1 MRLIPQVEAESKK
14 VKVQF
19 RDTEEV
25 SKQSRGLKGVIVGRK
40 GSPHY
45 PANST
50 DAVVY
55 DIRMADGKVHKNIP
69 GRHFTRIN

>member
-19 RDTEEV
+19 RDTEKV
-25 SKQSRGLKGVIVGRK
+25 SKLRGLKGVIVGRK

-55 DIRMADGKVHKNIP
+55 DIRMADGKVDKNIP